1 MVIHTM
7 SRRRNPRVDEAV
19 RQAVARALK
28 EDVGDPRVRHVT
40 VTDVRVSDDHRHATV
55 YYTAL
60 EPDVVSGDP
69 ARTGGDALPFEDEA
83 AAGLESA
90 AARIQGAV
98 ARQVRMRNT
107 PMLTFEP
114 DDVAKEA
121 RRIERLLDEVRDE
134 RGQPGEG

>member
-1 MVIHTM
+1 MVIDTM

-19 RQAVARALK
+19 KQAVARALK
-28 EDVGDPRVRHVT
+28 QDVGDPRVRHVT
-40 VTDVRVSDDHRHATV
+40 VTDVRVTDDHRHATV

-69 ARTGGDALPFEDEA
+69 GQTGGDALPLEDEA

-98 ARQVRMRNT
+98 ARQVRLRNT
-107 PMLTFEP
+107 PTLAFEL

-121 RRIERLLDEVRDE
+121 RRIEELLDEIRAERDQ
-134 RGQPGEG
+134 RGDE